1 MWPSLEVQAS
11 QSGASFRCRES
22 LPSSGQLENMDW
34 TLDWTRLIT
43 RGQLLTQDYLAP
55 FLFNLR

>member
-34 TLDWTRLIT
+34 TLDWTGLDWTRLIT
-43 RGQLLTQDYLAP
+43 RGQ
-55 FLFNLR
+55 